1 MARKGSSLDA
11 FLEYFPSRRAIL
23 NRHFDGESPSRIDA
37 SLGLARGDARRAIT
51 DFGTVAAL
59 WCVVPAVALATGRQ
73 IA

>member
-37 SLGLARGDARRAIT
+37 SLGLVRGDARRAIT
-51 DFGTVAAL
+51 DFWDFDKMRTKK
-59 WCVVPAVALATGRQ
+59 PILAP
-73 IA
+73 